1 MTYFAKVKFTDQAG
15 MEREGNIIIRVTVTR
30 GATIKVSIS
39 KTDKCT
45 QGLNKTRGLVRRT

>member
-30 GATIKVSIS
+30 GAIIKVSIS
-39 KTDKCT
+39 ETDRCT
-45 QGLNKTRGLVRRT
+45 QGLNKTRGPV